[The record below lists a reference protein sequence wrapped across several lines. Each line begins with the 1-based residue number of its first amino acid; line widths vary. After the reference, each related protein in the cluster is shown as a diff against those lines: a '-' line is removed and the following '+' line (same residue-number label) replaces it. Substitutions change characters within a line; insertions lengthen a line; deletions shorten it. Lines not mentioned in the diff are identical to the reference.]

1 MPDWPVN
8 QKMPLLFE
16 HACVEVG
23 VGFLF
28 GKAEQRHLVVAG
40 IDAGDGV
47 LPAFGDPGC
56 AVGPDDN
63 AVGRGALAEIDQF
76 ERAVRGSSR
85 PSVPLRWPQNQIV
98 PSGAGATSREP
109 MPLATG

>member
-1 MPDWPVN
+1 
-8 QKMPLLFE
+8 
-16 HACVEVG
+16 
-23 VGFLF
+23 
-28 GKAEQRHLVVAG
+28 VVAG

-76 ERAVRGSSR
+76 ERAVPRLEPAQR
-85 PSVPLRWPQNQIV
+85 AVALAAEPDRAV
-98 PSGAGATSREP
+98 GAGATSREP